1 VPDIHLVSV
10 FIGPDG
16 AGGNPLAVFLDGQA
30 IPPGRRLAVTAELGY
45 SETVFV
51 DDLDEGRI
59 AIFVPT
65 SELPFAGHPT
75 VGTAWLLHEIGRP
88 VATLRVPAGPVPAW
102 RDAQWTWV
110 RARPSWVDFSV
121 NPNFVQMATAAEV
134 DALPGHTDQPV
145 AVCLGVARRGR
156 RPVEGALL
164 SDLGRDRRGRGLRC
178 SRGADGCGAW
188 ARAPDLPG
196 RRLGGRRP
204 AGTGWDRRD
213 RRPVQPGRGPRI
225 RRARA

>member
-1 VPDIHLVSV
+1 MHRARTSTRASTSSGTWARRCLTKRRVAPDGAKGGGVPEIHLVSV

-30 IPPGRRLAVTAELGY
+30 IPPARRLAVAAELGY

-75 VGTAWLLHEIGRP
+75 VGTAWLLHEVGHP
-88 VATLRVPAGPVPAW
+88 VATLRVAAGAVPAW

-110 RARPSWVDFSV
+110 RARPSWVAFKV
-121 NPNFVQMATAAEV
+121 NPNIVQMANANEV
-134 DALPGHTDQPV
+134 DALPGRADEQSEEHT
-145 AVCLGVARRGR
+145 
-156 RPVEGALL
+156 
-164 SDLGRDRRGRGLRC
+164 
-178 SRGADGCGAW
+178 
-188 ARAPDLPG
+188 
-196 RRLGGRRP
+196 
-204 AGTGWDRRD
+204 
-213 RRPVQPGRGPRI
+213 
-225 RRARA
+225 